1 MWMELV
7 LERPGH
13 QNGSVCFDCF
23 KALSDMHDFTVLV
36 LEGAYASSVAITHD
50 VLVAA
55 GALAAR
61 VKVAAPRWRLCSVE
75 GGPVRL
81 QGGMTVDTARLPARP
96 RDDRSTWVLP
106 GLGLNTSTEVRQRLE
121 DADAA
126 TAIAGLA
133 RHARAGGPVAASC
146 SAVFLLHAAGL
157 LQGRRAT
164 TSWWHAPLLQRMAP
178 DCVVDAD
185 RMVCT
190 DGPVVTAGA
199 AFAQTDLMLHLLRER
214 FGNALADLVSRML
227 LIDGRQAQAPFIV
240 PEAMASG
247 NDLVAKVAARIESA
261 LPAPPTVSALA
272 SEFCMSERTLS
283 RHIQKAT
290 GKSTQALVLGVRLRR
305 ARALLESSRM
315 TVEQVASAV
324 GYQDATALRRLMKK
338 VTGANP
344 SRYRC

>member
-1 MWMELV
+1 M
-7 LERPGH
+7 
-13 QNGSVCFDCF
+13 N
-23 KALSDMHDFTVLV
+23 DFTVLI
-36 LEGAYASSVAITHD
+36 LEGAYASSVAVTRD
-50 VLVAA
+50 MLAA
-55 GALAAR
+55 AAALAPR
-61 VKVAAPRWRLCSVE
+61 VGVAAPRWRLCSLA

-81 QGGMTVDTARLPARP
+81 QGGMTIDTDRLPARP

-106 GLGLNTSTEVRQRLE
+106 GLGLNTASEVRRRLE
-121 DADAA
+121 DADVA
-126 TAIAGLA
+126 LA
-133 RHARAGGPVAASC
+133 VASLTRHARAGGPIAASC
-146 SAVFLLHAAGL
+146 SAVFLLHTAGL

-164 TSWWHAPLLQRMAP
+164 TSWWHAPLLQSMSP
-178 DCVVDAD
+178 DCTVDAD
-185 RMVCT
+185 RMVCA

-214 FGNALADLVSRML
+214 FGNALAELVSRML

-305 ARALLESSRM
+305 ARALLETSRM
-315 TVEQVASAV
+315 TVEQVAGAV